1 MLIKK
6 ILNNNVIVTH
16 DEKGCE
22 VVAMGRGI
30 AFGRCCG
37 DDIPKEMLE
46 KVYRLSDHEML
57 EKFKE
62 LLSDLSLDY
71 LDASTAVIDMTEKEL
86 EIKLNESVY
95 ISLTDHIRM
104 AVQRIREGIPI
115 RNMMLW
121 ETRRFYPKEFALAE
135 KAVMMIDA
143 QFDVDLPEDEAGFIA
158 MHLIDAQMDLK
169 QPMADKIMHLIDE
182 ISNIVRRSFGIEF
195 DKDSLPYYRFITHL
209 KFFAQRMFS
218 GATSPRDDVDEEMQ
232 VMVQQKYQQAHECV
246 DKITAF
252 LAKKYRYAVSGD
264 EQFYLMIHIA
274 KLIRKCQE

>member
-6 ILNNNVIVTH
+6 ILNNNVIVTN

-30 AFGRCCG
+30 AFGRRCG
-37 DDIPKEMLE
+37 DDIPKEALE
-46 KVYRLSDHEML
+46 KIYRLGDHEML

-71 LDASTAVIDMTEKEL
+71 LDASTAIIDMTEKEL
-86 EIKLNESVY
+86 ETKLNESVY

-121 ETRRFYPKEFALAE
+121 ETRRFYPKEFLLAE

-143 QFDVDLPEDEAGFIA
+143 QFDVDMPEDEAGFIA

-195 DKDSLPYYRFITHL
+195 DKNSLPYYRFITHL

-232 VMVQQKYQQAHECV
+232 VMVQQKYQQAHVCV

>member
-6 ILNNNVIVTH
+6 ILNNNVIVTN
-16 DEKGCE
+16 DETGCE

-30 AFGRCCG
+30 AFGKRCG
-37 DDIPKEMLE
+37 NEVPKDKLD
-46 KVYRLSDHEML
+46 KIYRLSDHEML

-71 LDASTAVIDMTEKEL
+71 LDASTAIIDMTEKEL
-86 EIKLNESVY
+86 GTKLNESVY

-135 KAVMMIDA
+135 KAVMMLDA
-143 QFDVDLPEDEAGFIA
+143 QFDVDMPEDEAGFIA
-158 MHLIDAQMDLK
+158 MHLIDGQMDLK
-169 QPMADKIMHLIDE
+169 QPMADKIMHLIEE

-195 DKDSLPYYRFITHL
+195 DKDSLQYYRFITHL

-218 GATSPRDDVDEEMQ
+218 GMIPPQDDVDEEMQ
-232 VMVQQKYQQAHECV
+232 LMVQQKYQQAHACV

-274 KLIRKCQE
+274 KIIRKCQE

>member
-30 AFGRCCG
+30 AFGRRCG

-46 KVYRLSDHEML
+46 KIYRLSDHEML

-86 EIKLNESVY
+86 ETKLNESVY

-143 QFDVDLPEDEAGFIA
+143 QFDVDMPEDEAGFIA

-218 GATSPRDDVDEEMQ
+218 GTASPRDDVDEEMQ
-232 VMVQQKYQQAHECV
+232 VMVQQKYRQAHECV

>member
-6 ILNNNVIVTH
+6 ILNNNVIVTN
-16 DEKGCE
+16 DETGCE

-30 AFGRCCG
+30 AFGKRCG
-37 DDIPKEMLE
+37 NEVPKDKLD
-46 KVYRLSDHEML
+46 KIYRLSDHEML

-71 LDASTAVIDMTEKEL
+71 LDASTAIIDMTEKEL
-86 EIKLNESVY
+86 GTKLNESVY

-121 ETRRFYPKEFALAE
+121 ETRRFYPKGFALAE
-135 KAVMMIDA
+135 KAVMMLDA
-143 QFDVDLPEDEAGFIA
+143 QFDVDMPEDEAGFIA
-158 MHLIDAQMDLK
+158 MHLIDGQMDLK
-169 QPMADKIMHLIDE
+169 QPMADKIMHLIEE

-195 DKDSLPYYRFITHL
+195 DKDSLQYYRFITHL

-218 GATSPRDDVDEEMQ
+218 GMIPPQDDVDEEMQ
-232 VMVQQKYQQAHECV
+232 LMVQQKYQQAHACV

-274 KLIRKCQE
+274 KIIRKCQE